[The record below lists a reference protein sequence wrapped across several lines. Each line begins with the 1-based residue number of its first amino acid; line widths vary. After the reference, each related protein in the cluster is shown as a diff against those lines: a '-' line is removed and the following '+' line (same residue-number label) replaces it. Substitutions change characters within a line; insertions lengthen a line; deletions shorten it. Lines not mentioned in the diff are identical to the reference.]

1 MENRSAQ
8 GPRDT
13 PNLYRAEVVDN
24 EDPDRYGRVKL
35 KIHGVTDQGA
45 GKDTTVWA
53 EVMQG
58 TTPGL
63 DKMIGVSSVLQVG
76 TMVWCVLENNDP
88 NKPVVVG
95 VLIGKNDMS
104 DALAGDK
111 YINAQSLYT
120 KCGHKIVID
129 DSEGD
134 EFIYVYHTTGT
145 YIKIDHN
152 GDIWV
157 NGVRDCQFDI
167 ARDVTW
173 NIGRHLNVNVE
184 GNETVNIK
192 GTSTWTVD
200 GDRTCNFNANETNTT
215 QGDRTETIQGN
226 DAETVQGTDSIT
238 VTGDRTATYNAN
250 ETNTVGSNQSTTIGG
265 SRTESVGSS
274 KSDTIGSSWT
284 MSAGGTTSFTT
295 PTFSVDAPTST
306 FSGNVNIGGNETV
319 GGTGTAAS
327 DYIGGGIS
335 LKGHV
340 HGGVMGG
347 PSMTS
352 GPV

>member
-63 DKMIGVSSVLQVG
+63 DKMI
-76 TMVWCVLENNDP
+76 
-88 NKPVVVG
+88 G

>member
-1 MENRSAQ
+1 MDFATNRSAQ

-24 EDPDRYGRVKL
+24 EDPDRYCRVKL
-35 KIHGVTDQGA
+35 KIFGVTDEGA
-45 GKDTTVWA
+45 SKDTSVWA

-58 TTPGL
+58 TTPGI
-63 DKMIGVSSVLQVG
+63 DKSIGVSSILQIG
-76 TMVWCVLENNDP
+76 TMVWCMLENNDP

-95 VLIGKNDMS
+95 VLSGKGDMS

-120 KCGHKIVID
+120 KSGHKIVID

-134 EFIYVYHTTGT
+134 EFIYVYHRTGT
-145 YIKIDHN
+145 YMKIDHN

-173 NIGRHLNVNVE
+173 NIGRHLTVNVD

-200 GDRTCNFNANETNTT
+200 GDRA
-215 QGDRTETIQGN
+215 
-226 DAETVQGTDSIT
+226 
-238 VTGDRTATYNAN
+238 ATYNAN
-250 ETNTVGSNQSTTIGG
+250 ETNTVGTN
-265 SRTESVGSS
+265 
-274 KSDTIGSSWT
+274 KSETIGSTWSVN
-284 MSAGGTTSFTT
+284 AGSQIAFTT
-295 PTFSVDAPTST
+295 PQFNVSAPQST
-306 FSGNVNIGGNETV
+306 FSGNVQIGGNETV
-319 GGTGTAAS
+319 GGTGTASA
-327 DYIGGGIS
+327 DYIGGGKS
-335 LKGHV
+335 LRGHT
-340 HGGVMGG
+340 HGVINHSTTT
-347 PSMTS
+347 P
-352 GPV
+352 PQ

>member
-1 MENRSAQ
+1 MNFENRSAQ

-24 EDPDRYGRVKL
+24 EDPDRYCRVKL
-35 KIHGVTDQGA
+35 KIFGVTDEGA

-58 TTPGL
+58 TTPGI
-63 DKMIGVSSVLQVG
+63 DKMIGVSSILQVG
-76 TMVWCVLENNDP
+76 TMVWCMLENNDP

-95 VLIGKNDMS
+95 VLSGKGDMS

-120 KCGHKIVID
+120 KSGHKIVID

-134 EFIYVYHTTGT
+134 EFIYIFHRTGT
-145 YIKIDHN
+145 YMKIDHN

-173 NIGRHLNVNVE
+173 NIGRHLTVNVD

-215 QGDRTETIQGN
+215 QGNRTETIQG
-226 DAETVQGTDSIT
+226 TDTIT
-238 VTGDRTATYNAN
+238 VNSDRTATYNSN
-250 ETNTVGSNQSTTIGG
+250 ETNTVGSNKSETIGAN
-265 SRTESVGSS
+265 
-274 KSDTIGSSWT
+274 WT
-284 MSAGGTTSFTT
+284 VNDGGNISFTT
-295 PTFSVDAPTST
+295 NQFSVTAPTST
-306 FSGNVNIGGNETV
+306 FSGNVQIGGNETV
-319 GGTGTAAS
+319 GGTGTAS
-327 DYIGGGIS
+327 SNYIGGGIS
-335 LKGHV
+335 LKSHV

-347 PSMTS
+347 PSTTS
-352 GPV
+352 GPM

>member
-215 QGDRTETIQGN
+215 QGNRTETIQGN

>member
-1 MENRSAQ
+1 MDNRSAQ

-45 GKDTTVWA
+45 GKDNTVWA

-58 TTPGL
+58 TTPGI
-63 DKMIGVSSVLQVG
+63 DKMIGVSSVIQVG
-76 TMVWCVLENNDP
+76 TMVWCMLENNDP
-88 NKPVVVG
+88 NKPVVIG
-95 VLIGKNDMS
+95 VLSGKGDMS

-145 YIKIDHN
+145 YMKIDHN

-215 QGDRTETIQGN
+215 QGNRTETIQGN
-226 DAETVQGTDSIT
+226 DAETVQGNDSIT
-238 VTGDRTATYNAN
+238 VNGNRDATYNSN
-250 ETNTVGSNQSTTIGG
+250 ETNTVGSSK
-265 SRTESVGSS
+265 TE
-274 KSDTIGSSWT
+274 DIGSGWT
-284 MSAGGTTSFTT
+284 VQAGGTISFTT

-319 GGTGTAAS
+319 GGTGTAAT

-347 PSMTS
+347 PSTTS
-352 GPV
+352 PPM

>member
-215 QGDRTETIQGN
+215 QGNRTETIQGN

-274 KSDTIGSSWT
+274 KSDTIGSGWT

-319 GGTGTAAS
+319 GGTGTAAT

-352 GPV
+352 PPV

>member
-1 MENRSAQ
+1 MNFENRSAQ

-24 EDPDRYGRVKL
+24 EDPDRYCRVKL
-35 KIHGVTDQGA
+35 KIFGVTDEGA

-58 TTPGL
+58 TTPGI
-63 DKMIGVSSVLQVG
+63 DKMIGVSSILQVG
-76 TMVWCVLENNDP
+76 TMVWCMLENNDP

-95 VLIGKNDMS
+95 VLSGKGDMS

-120 KCGHKIVID
+120 KSGHKIVID

-134 EFIYVYHTTGT
+134 EFIYIFHRTGT
-145 YIKIDHN
+145 YMKIDHN

-173 NIGRHLNVNVE
+173 NIGRHLTVNVD

-215 QGDRTETIQGN
+215 QGNRTETIQG
-226 DAETVQGTDSIT
+226 TDTIT
-238 VTGDRTATYNAN
+238 VNSDRTATYNSN
-250 ETNTVGSNQSTTIGG
+250 ETNTVGSNKSETIGAN
-265 SRTESVGSS
+265 
-274 KSDTIGSSWT
+274 WT
-284 MSAGGTTSFTT
+284 VNDGGNISFTT
-295 PTFSVDAPTST
+295 NQFSVTAPTSA
-306 FSGNVNIGGNETV
+306 FSGNVQIGGNETV
-319 GGTGTAAS
+319 GGTGTAS
-327 DYIGGGIS
+327 SNYIGGGIS
-335 LKGHV
+335 LKSHV

-347 PSMTS
+347 PSTTS
-352 GPV
+352 GPM